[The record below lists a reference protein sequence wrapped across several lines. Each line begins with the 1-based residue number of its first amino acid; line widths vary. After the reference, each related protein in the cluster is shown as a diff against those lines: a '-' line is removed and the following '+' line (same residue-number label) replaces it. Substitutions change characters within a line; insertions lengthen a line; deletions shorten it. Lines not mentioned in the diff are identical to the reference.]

1 AALMT
6 YKCALMGLPFGGSK
20 GGLCIDTS
28 KWEQA
33 ELERITRRFTQELAR
48 RNFLGPSVNVP
59 APDIGTN
66 ELTMVWISDEYRRL
80 SPNDIN
86 AVACVTG
93 KPLVAG
99 GIAGRIEATGR
110 GVQYALREFFR
121 HEEHVARSG
130 LTPGLEAKRVIV
142 QGFGNVGYHAAKFLN
157 EEDRCK
163 IVGVIKSDGALY
175 CEDGLAVEELHAH
188 IRNFGGLRGFPGAD
202 YTADGAAMLMRD
214 CDILIPAA
222 REGVIHVG
230 NARQI
235 SAKLVVEAANGPL
248 TFDADEI
255 LRERGVTILP
265 DLFVNA
271 GGVVVSYF
279 EWAKNLMHMPF
290 GLMERRRVE
299 ASHRILAQAIERMT
313 GAPFPRDEAGEF
325 LAGAQEID
333 LVRSGLDDMM
343 RSAYAEITSVMA
355 ANRDIPDMRKAAYAI
370 AIRRTAEAY
379 AAIGI

>member
-1 AALMT
+1 M
-6 YKCALMGLPFGGSK
+6 
-20 GGLCIDTS
+20 
-28 KWEQA
+28 
-33 ELERITRRFTQELAR
+33 
-48 RNFLGPSVNVP
+48 
-59 APDIGTN
+59 
-66 ELTMVWISDEYRRL
+66 
-80 SPNDIN
+80 
-86 AVACVTG
+86 
-93 KPLVAG
+93 
-99 GIAGRIEATGR
+99 
-110 GVQYALREFFR
+110 
-121 HEEHVARSG
+121 
-130 LTPGLEAKRVIV
+130 
-142 QGFGNVGYHAAKFLN
+142 
-157 EEDRCK
+157 
-163 IVGVIKSDGALY
+163 
-175 CEDGLAVEELHAH
+175 
-188 IRNFGGLRGFPGAD
+188 
-202 YTADGAAMLMRD
+202 
-214 CDILIPAA
+214 
-222 REGVIHVG
+222 
-230 NARQI
+230 
-235 SAKLVVEAANGPL
+235 VEAANGPL